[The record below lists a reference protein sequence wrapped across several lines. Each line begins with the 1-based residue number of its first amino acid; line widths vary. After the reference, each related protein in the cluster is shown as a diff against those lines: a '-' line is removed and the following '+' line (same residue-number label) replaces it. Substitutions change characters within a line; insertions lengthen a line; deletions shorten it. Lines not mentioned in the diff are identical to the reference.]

1 MIEPLDYQK
10 AWWTA
15 VDLRLEDRREL
26 RVTRDPDDVE
36 ALVASAL
43 ESEFKWAAMHDFEE
57 VAEPL
62 PVFAFGAKLF
72 DGGRRAHVWGF
83 GTPYADSL
91 VLRGVTRF
99 IKRSMV
105 PLLVNSGVIYAQAVS
120 HPENTT
126 AHRWL
131 QRLGFSLK
139 ATVPGVGGR
148 KEDMLLFVTSA
159 DVHQRNLLL
168 AAAA

>member
-1 MIEPLDYQK
+1 MI
-10 AWWTA
+10 
-15 VDLRLEDRREL
+15 
-26 RVTRDPDDVE
+26 
-36 ALVASAL
+36 
-43 ESEFKWAAMHDFEE
+43 
-57 VAEPL
+57 
-62 PVFAFGAKLF
+62 
-72 DGGRRAHVWGF
+72 
-83 GTPYADSL
+83 
-91 VLRGVTRF
+91 
-99 IKRSMV
+99 

-120 HPENTT
+120 HPGNHA